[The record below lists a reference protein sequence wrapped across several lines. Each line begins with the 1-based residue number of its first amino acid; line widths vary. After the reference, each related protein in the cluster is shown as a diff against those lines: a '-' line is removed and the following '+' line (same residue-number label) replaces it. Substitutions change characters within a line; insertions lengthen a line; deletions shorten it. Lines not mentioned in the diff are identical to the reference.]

1 MSTTNSTTSF
11 TKLRGREN
19 FDIWKVSAKSYLV
32 IKGLW
37 SCISEEPKE
46 NDSDGIAKDLK
57 ALSELTLILDE
68 NIYSYISDATTTKQ
82 AWIKLEKAFEDSGL
96 SRKVVLLK
104 QLVKMTLDECE
115 SVQDYVNQMVTTC
128 LKVGKAGL
136 KIEDEILASLML
148 AGLPEQYM
156 SLVMAIENASTKLT
170 SDGVKT
176 LLLQDTRLNHNNNN
190 GGGFAYAAKAKSH
203 GTFKFNCRRCGKI
216 GHMAKDCLDK
226 QNDRGNYGHKREN
239 GDHGNGGHNRE
250 NGDRENSGRNNG
262 TGFWIGSAF

>member
-1 MSTTNSTTSF
+1 MSNNSGTTF
-11 TKLRGREN
+11 TKLKGREN

-37 SCISEEPKE
+37 SCILEEPKE
-46 NDSDGIAKDLK
+46 NDSDGTAKDLK

-68 NIYSYISDATTTKQ
+68 SIYSYISDAVTTKQ

-104 QLVKMTLDECE
+104 QLVKITLDECE

-148 AGLPEQYM
+148 AGLPDQYT
-156 SLVMAIENASTKLT
+156 SLVMAIENSTTKLT

-176 LLLQDTRLNHNNNN
+176 LLLQDTRLIHNNNN
-190 GGGFAYAAKAKSH
+190 GGGMAYAAKAKSH
-203 GTFKFNCRRCGKI
+203 GKFKFNCRRCGKI

-226 QNDRGNYGHKREN
+226 QNDCGQNRG
-239 GDHGNGGHNRE
+239 
-250 NGDRENSGRNNG
+250 NGDRENGGRNKENYSW
-262 TGFWIGSAF
+262 FSKAL